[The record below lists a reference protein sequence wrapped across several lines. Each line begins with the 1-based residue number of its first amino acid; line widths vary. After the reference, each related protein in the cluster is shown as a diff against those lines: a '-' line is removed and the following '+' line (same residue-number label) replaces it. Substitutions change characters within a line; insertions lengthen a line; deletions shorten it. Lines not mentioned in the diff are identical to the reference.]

1 MIKVEHL
8 SKSFGDLKVL
18 DDVSIDYRPGIC
30 NMVIG
35 ASGSGKTVFL
45 KTLIGLI
52 QPDAG
57 SVSYNGKDLMAMGFR
72 EKTRFRQKIGV
83 LFQNSALFDF
93 ATVLENVMFPMDF
106 FTDWSRSEKKDK
118 AEYCLERVN
127 VKDAENKY
135 PNELSGG
142 MQKRVGIARAIALD
156 PAYLFCDEPN
166 SGLDPYTSILIDQLV
181 SELTKELGMT
191 TVINTHD
198 MNSILEIG
206 DNIGFLYGG
215 KMIWKGDRHS
225 IFHTYGMQ
233 GTQAVRLRQFPRTQH
248 NRARRGI
255 QGLISCTKR
264 DIFRRKTQKKVTQAF
279 LRHPLSMPT
288 RQPLSKN
295 AAVLHRIHDYSAFF
309 SSAGVS
315 AGTSGAAST
324 GASAAVSAT
333 GAAGA

>member
-93 ATVLENVMFPMDF
+93 ATVLENVTFPMDF

-225 IFHTYGMQ
+225 IFHTECKE
-233 GTQAVRLRQFPRTQH
+233 LRQFVCA
-248 NRARRGI
+248 NSLARNI
-255 QGLISCTKR
+255 IEQ
-264 DIFRRKTQKKVTQAF
+264 D
-279 LRHPLSMPT
+279 
-288 RQPLSKN
+288 
-295 AAVLHRIHDYSAFF
+295 
-309 SSAGVS
+309 
-315 AGTSGAAST
+315 GAYKD
-324 GASAAVSAT
+324 
-333 GAAGA
+333 